1 MEKKPAE
8 ASAPQA
14 DQHNENSSHFE
25 GAVILV
31 VDDEPLQRDILK
43 VILSDE
49 GYQTQVAAS
58 AEEALIITR
67 TLKPDVVLTDLRMY
81 KMDGIELMEKLRS
94 QTDAPE
100 VIIMSAFG
108 TPVII
113 EKSLKKG
120 AFSFM
125 TKPLDITQVLFDINK
140 ALEITAKVK
149 YSDQRFHEKWR

>member
-1 MEKKPAE
+1 
-8 ASAPQA
+8 
-14 DQHNENSSHFE
+14 
-25 GAVILV
+25 
-31 VDDEPLQRDILK
+31 
-43 VILSDE
+43 
-49 GYQTQVAAS
+49 
-58 AEEALIITR
+58 
-67 TLKPDVVLTDLRMY
+67 MY

-125 TKPLDITQVLFDINK
+125 TKPLDITQVLFNINK

>member
-14 DQHNENSSHFE
+14 ARHKENSYHFE

-49 GYQTQVAAS
+49 GHQTRVAAS
-58 AEEALIITR
+58 AEEALKITR
-67 TLKPDVVLTDLRMY
+67 TIKPDVVLTDLRMY
-81 KMDGIELMEKLRS
+81 KMDGMELMETLRS

-100 VIIMSAFG
+100 VIIMSAFS
-108 TPVII
+108 TPEII
-113 EKSLKKG
+113 EESLKKG

-125 TKPLDITQVLFDINK
+125 IKPLDITQVLFNINR
-140 ALEITAKVK
+140 ALEIAAKVK
-149 YSDQRFHEKWR
+149 YQDQRFHEKWR

>member
-31 VDDEPLQRDILK
+31 VDDEPLQRD
-43 VILSDE
+43 
-49 GYQTQVAAS
+49 QTQVAAS

-125 TKPLDITQVLFDINK
+125 TKPLDITQVLFNINK